1 MYESLNI
8 ILTAI
13 VIAGSIVIY
22 VIPSHVC
29 ACAAHEK
36 GLSYAKFL
44 AFSLIF
50 TPILGFLAVI
60 AFNPPQIEDPNCR
73 YCEYNR
79 MAGNEGCAICGRIFN
94 QSTQKEYNE
103 SLRKAISA
111 KANQNQNQYPG
122 YKERKK

>member
-8 ILTAI
+8 ILTAL
-13 VIAGSIVIY
+13 VIAGSIIIY

-29 ACAAHEK
+29 GCAAHEK

-60 AFNPPQIEDPNCR
+60 AFNPTIKIPCKG
-73 YCEYNR
+73 CEIYMQGGFR
-79 MAGNEGCAICGRIFN
+79 KCYTCGRIFN
-94 QSTQKEYNE
+94 QSTQKEYDEKLVRVITSRMNKHRN
-103 SLRKAISA
+103 LQTKL
-111 KANQNQNQYPG
+111 
-122 YKERKK
+122 KEKKK